1 MESGSRSVRSDT
13 IRPATGPSSVTVA
26 RMRTA
31 RIALT
36 AAIVAG
42 IAATSA
48 FALTTRDRISHSGLG
63 PIKLGMTERQIERAA
78 KRQITLGYPL
88 PGGDCA
94 IAELAG
100 KTHGLF
106 TGKRLRRIYIRTP
119 KFATAKGIRV
129 GTAEARVLAAYP
141 GRLSRQPQ
149 KYRPEEDDLTLR
161 KDNRKVIFTLN
172 KGQVEEI
179 STGRKPE
186 IDLVEG
192 CS

>member
-1 MESGSRSVRSDT
+1 M
-13 IRPATGPSSVTVA
+13 SVTVA

-36 AAIVAG
+36 AAVLAG
-42 IAATSA
+42 IAVTSA

-63 PIKLGMTERQIERAA
+63 PIKINMTERQIERAA
-78 KRQITLGYPL
+78 KRPIKVEYPS

-149 KYRPEEDDLTLR
+149 KYRPEEDDLILR
-161 KDNRKVIFTLN
+161 KDMRKVIFTLN
-172 KGQVEEI
+172 QGQVEEI